1 MSALCG
7 KQTKSLKR
15 FVQVFHKLFLIL
27 TFSELVYSGFT
38 RRTRTFAFISL
49 YTDRYIFPTPQK
61 PEDIDQLSLVT
72 EYHKLC
78 RELALIKEITAIFE
92 GEAS

>member
-1 MSALCG
+1 MGFILEPEEM
-7 KQTKSLKR
+7 KFRLKPR
-15 FVQVFHKLFLIL
+15 KDKKL
-27 TFSELVYSGFT
+27 
-38 RRTRTFAFISL
+38 FISL

-61 PEDIDQLSLVT
+61 PEDIDQLSLVS